1 MSQNFN
7 LNYKKFL
14 FSLVMSFILAVIVL
28 VFSYYI
34 GKNEF
39 FLLLNTD
46 LGRASDYFFQYITN
60 LGDGLLW
67 IVWLLIIIKKR
78 KVLLPLIISSFI
90 LTTIFTQIFKYFILP
105 NEKRPSS
112 GITDI
117 SQMHFVEGVT
127 LHSINSFPSGHTA
140 TAFTFVLLIALIVKR
155 LDVLLLSFIVA
166 LLVAYSRIY
175 LGQHFPLDI
184 GGGIIVSIC
193 SVSLSVFVQRGFE
206 RRSLEKTFSKAV

>member
-14 FSLVMSFILAVIVL
+14 FSLIISFVLATIVL
-28 VFSYYI
+28 WLSYHI

-67 IVWLLIIIKKR
+67 IVWLIVIVKKR

-90 LTTIFTQIFKYFILP
+90 LTTLFTQIFKYFILP
-105 NEKRPSS
+105 NEKRPSTA
-112 GITDI
+112 ITDI

-155 LDVLLLSFIVA
+155 LDILLLSFIVA
-166 LLVAYSRIY
+166 ILVAYSRIY

-193 SVSLSVFVQRGFE
+193 SVSLSIFVQKGIE
-206 RRSLEKTFSKAV
+206 RRRLEKTFSKAV

>member
-7 LNYKKFL
+7 LYYKHFL
-14 FSLVMSFILAVIVL
+14 FSLIISFVFALIVL
-28 VFSYYI
+28 SLSYCI

-39 FLLLNTD
+39 FLLLNCD
-46 LGRASDYFFQYITN
+46 LGRAPDYFFRYITN
-60 LGDGLLW
+60 LGDGLMW
-67 IVWLLIIIKKR
+67 MDLLIVILIKR
-78 KVLLPLIISSFI
+78 KELLPLMISSFI

-105 NEKRPSS
+105 NEKRPSAAT
-112 GITDI
+112 TDI

-127 LHSINSFPSGHTA
+127 LHAIHSFPSGHTA
-140 TAFTFVLLIALIVKR
+140 TAFTFVLLIALTVKR

-193 SVSLSVFVQRGFE
+193 SVSLSVFVQKWFE
-206 RRSLEKTFSKAV
+206 RRRFEKAFSKAA